1 METAIKQHR
10 ARVLYDNCLDA
21 HRITVRRGSIMEDT
35 LRPGFDE
42 RKHVRVRFLGKLT
55 MNVE

>member
-10 ARVLYDNCLDA
+10 ARVLYLDA

-35 LRPGFDE
+35 IFALRLGYDE
-42 RKHVRVRFLGKLT
+42 KKHVRVRFLGKLL
-55 MNVE
+55 

>member
-21 HRITVRRGSIMEDT
+21 HRITVRRGSIMEAT
-35 LRPGFDE
+35 IRLGYDE
-42 RKHVRVRFLGKLT
+42 KKHVRVRFLGKLL
-55 MNVE
+55 